1 MEKTKKEGT
10 EVDIFLE
17 AIFQKYGYDFRNYA
31 KASIKRRIQNL
42 QKKFAI
48 RKISDM
54 IPRMHQDRSFSNSIL
69 AEFSITV
76 TEMFRDPEFY
86 RSIRENIV
94 PYLDTYPF
102 IKIWH
107 AGCAT
112 GEEAYSLA
120 IILKEENLYHKT
132 TIFATD
138 FNNVALRKARN
149 GIYSLDEIKE
159 FTQSYQ
165 KAGGKRSFSD
175 YYHAK
180 YKSAIIDNS
189 LKKNITFANHNLV
202 TDSDFG
208 EMHLILC
215 RNVLIY
221 FNKIL
226 RDRVLNLFD
235 SSLIH
240 KGFLAIGSKESLNF
254 SSIEKKFNPVDKK
267 NKIYRKK

>member
-1 MEKTKKEGT
+1 MEKSKRENI

-42 QKKFAI
+42 QKKFDI
-48 RKISDM
+48 KKISDI
-54 IPRMHQDRSFSNSIL
+54 IPRMLQDRFFSNSIL
-69 AEFSITV
+69 TEFSITV
-76 TEMFRDPEFY
+76 TEMFRDPDFY
-86 RSIRENIV
+86 KSVRENIV

-120 IILKEENLYHKT
+120 IILKEEKLYHKT

-138 FNNVALRKARN
+138 FNNIALGKAKK
-149 GIYSLDEIKE
+149 GIYSLDEVKQ

-165 KAGGKRSFSD
+165 NAGGKRSFSD

-180 YKSAIIDNS
+180 YNSAIIDNS
-189 LKKNITFANHNLV
+189 LKANITFANHNLV
-202 TDSDFG
+202 TDGDFG
-208 EMHLILC
+208 EMHLIFC

-221 FNKIL
+221 FNKVL
-226 RDRVLNLFD
+226 QDRVLNLFD
-235 SSLIH
+235 SSLIS

-254 SSIEKKFNPVDKK
+254 SSIEKKFKVIDRK
-267 NKIYRKK
+267 NKIYRKI